1 VEARKGSSHKEKT
14 TMANSSSTGF
24 GCKPIKMYG
33 NGYENMGLGEYPV
46 AASSSAIY
54 FQDLVCQA
62 ASGYAV
68 VGIAGTEDIIGSLN
82 GVFYTDATT
91 SKPTFQNYLQ
101 GSNTATDI
109 VALVNDSPLQ
119 QYEIRSN
126 NSGASAQ
133 TDVGNTA
140 DIVYSAGGSP
150 NYVSG
155 AMLDDSTLNNN
166 ADQQVKIIGVSRDP
180 ENSDLTSANVVWRV
194 IINQSFFLDTTGV

>member
-1 VEARKGSSHKEKT
+1 
-14 TMANSSSTGF
+14 MANSSSTGF

-126 NSGASAQ
+126 NTGASAQ

-140 DIVYSAGGSP
+140 DIAYTAGASP
-150 NYVSG
+150 NYVSR
-155 AMLDDSTLNNN
+155 ATLDDSTLNNN

>member
-1 VEARKGSSHKEKT
+1 
-14 TMANSSSTGF
+14 MANSSSTGF

>member
-1 VEARKGSSHKEKT
+1 
-14 TMANSSSTGF
+14 MANSSSTGF

-126 NSGASAQ
+126 NTGASAQ
-133 TDVGNTA
+133 TAVGNTA
-140 DIVYSAGGSP
+140 DIAYSAGGSP

-155 AMLDDSTLNNN
+155 ATLDDSTLNNN

>member
-1 VEARKGSSHKEKT
+1 
-14 TMANSSSTGF
+14 MANSSSTGF
-24 GCKPIKMYG
+24 GIKPIKMYG

-54 FQDLVCQA
+54 FQDLVVQA
-62 ASGYAV
+62 ATGYV
-68 VGIAGTEDIIGSLN
+68 TVGIAGTEDIIGSLN

-91 SKPTFQNYLQ
+91 SKPTFRNNLAA
-101 GSNTATDI
+101 SNTATDI

-126 NSGASAQ
+126 NTGASAQ

-140 DIVYSAGGSP
+140 DIEYTAGATP
-150 NYVSG
+150 NFVSR
-155 AMLDDSTLNNN
+155 ATLDDSTLNNN

-180 ENSDLTSANVVWRV
+180 ENNDLTSANVVWRV
-194 IINQSFFLDTTGV
+194 IINQSFFNDTTGV